1 MRISRIL
8 IAVFL
13 LGSLPLASHAQNELD
28 ALRFSGSTITGTAR
42 SIGVGGAF
50 SAVGAD
56 FTAAS
61 LNPAGL
67 GLYRRSD
74 FQFTTHFRG
83 INNDAI
89 YLNENNSANRSNFG
103 FSSVGYVYHSP
114 AASSSGRRG
123 SEGGGGL
130 KSWTLSLGFN
140 QIDNYHR
147 NTRVSAYNTE
157 SSITDWFASRAQGI
171 NFENINDDWYAD
183 LAWGAYLIDTSGGPT
198 TYVPGAR
205 GGEMQQEIRIEEKGR
220 TNEWSIGLAGNFDDI
235 LFGGIALGIREVRYE
250 KDIIHT
256 EEDVFNTHN
265 SWANDSTPVN
275 SLYFNDYFRTRG
287 SGINLK
293 LGLIFR
299 PLDFLRVGVAF
310 QSPTWHS
317 MTDRY
322 YTEVSS
328 ELDNDPNTYGY
339 DAQEGIFTYNLS
351 TPYKATLGVMALIK
365 KLGFI
370 TADFELTD
378 YTGSRFT
385 SDVNPGANGFYAFT
399 QENDAIQ
406 DLFDFSYNFRLGGE
420 LRLGAF
426 RLRAGYSNFGSVLK
440 EEYLTYTNYESGLPE
455 QLAAGRQVFTGGF
468 GIKRNSY
475 YLDLAYARE
484 HREDG
489 QLYYSVSDPNT
500 FSPELVSKVNS
511 SNLLMTIGFT
521 F

>member
-8 IAVFL
+8 IAVL
-13 LGSLPLASHAQNELD
+13 LFGSYPLVSHAQNELD
-28 ALRFSGSTITGTAR
+28 ALRYSGSTITGTAR

-56 FTAAS
+56 FSAAS

-74 FQFTTHFRG
+74 FQFTTHFRA
-83 INNDAI
+83 INNESTF
-89 YLNENNSANRSNFG
+89 LNENNPASRANFG

-114 AASSSGRRG
+114 VNAQSGF
-123 SEGGGGL
+123 SESGGGGL

-157 SSITDWFASRAQGI
+157 SSITDWFASQAQGI
-171 NFENINDDWYAD
+171 NSDNIADDWYAD
-183 LAWGAYLIDTSGGPT
+183 LAWGAYLIDTSGNNT
-198 TYVPGAR
+198 TYVPAAQ
-205 GGEMQQEIRIEEKGR
+205 GGEMQQEVRIEEKGR

-235 LFGGIALGIREVRYE
+235 VFGGIAIGIRDVRYE
-250 KDIIHT
+250 KDLTHT
-256 EEDVFNTHN
+256 ESDDFNSHN
-265 SWANDSTPVN
+265 SWANDSTPLN

-293 LGLIFR
+293 VGLIFR
-299 PLDFLRVGVAF
+299 PLDFLRVGVSF

-339 DAQEGIFTYNLS
+339 DAKEGIFTYNLS
-351 TPYKATLGVMALIK
+351 TPYKVTAGVMALIK

-378 YTGSRFT
+378 YTASRFS
-385 SDVNPGANGFYAFT
+385 SDTGPGGNGYYSFT
-399 QENDAIQ
+399 AENDAIQ

-426 RLRAGYSNFGSVLK
+426 RLRAGYSNFGSVLRD
-440 EEYLTYTNYESGLPE
+440 EFLNYTDYESGLPQ
-455 QLAAGRQVFTGGF
+455 QLAAGRQVFSGGF

-484 HREDG
+484 HRESG
-489 QLYYSVSDPNT
+489 ELYYSVSDPST